1 MRPRGGIRKSQNGEI
16 PAFAKIKSVRNIPAK
31 TWALALLSSGLQILI
46 FPKTSL
52 FFLCWV
58 ALVPL
63 LYGLLRGRGGEGEL
77 VDSEG
82 RSLRP
87 FTLRQGFAIGWVS
100 SFVWYIGTCYWLY
113 IAMHVHSGLSVAV
126 AAALTVLFCIIMA
139 LDKGLFALLVVLMAR
154 RSTLGNR
161 GPLLMAPFFWAAIE
175 FFHARVMGFAWNP
188 LGGVQIDNVPFAGIA
203 QVTGVYGLS
212 FAVMLVNS
220 AFVAALLLY
229 GQRRIKLLIS
239 ALVATIAL
247 QVGVFVKPGSF
258 PAEKKAVLVQ
268 GNVPLEVKWTQAY
281 YQQTLDALSQ
291 LSTMASS
298 GSSRSS
304 PGLII
309 WPESPAPFEE
319 GEPGFQR
326 TLTTTAQ
333 ETNSYLVVG
342 ATAGVPSSPGQ
353 NQLFN
358 SALVLDPGGRA
369 MGRYDKIHLVP
380 FGEYIPLREFLFFA
394 RNLTNQIEDFSRG
407 TERKVFDFG
416 GFKAGVNICYET
428 IFPEDVREF
437 AGNGAQVLINI
448 SDDEWYGESG
458 ASFQQWQMTRMR
470 AIENHRWVLV
480 ATNSGITGAID
491 PSGRVVARTER
502 NVRTAITVPF
512 SPLSESTIYTRYG
525 DVFAWICVVISV
537 LGILLRWRIRAG
549 TMLEAPSA

>member
-1 MRPRGGIRKSQNGEI
+1 MVRK
-16 PAFAKIKSVRNIPAK
+16 IPAK

-58 ALVPL
+58 AIVPL
-63 LYGLLRGRGGEGEL
+63 LYALLRGRGGEGEL

-87 FTLRQGFAIGWVS
+87 FTLLQGFAIGWVS

-113 IAMHVHSGLSVAV
+113 IALHVHGGLSVAV
-126 AAALTVLFCIIMA
+126 SAVLTVLFCLIMA
-139 LDKGLFALLVVLMAR
+139 LDHGLFGLLVVLMAR

-188 LGGVQIDNVPFAGIA
+188 LGDVQIDNVPFAGIA
-203 QVTGVYGLS
+203 EVTGVYGLS

-229 GQRRIKLLIS
+229 GRRRITLLVS
-239 ALVATIAL
+239 ALAATIAL
-247 QVGVFVKPGSF
+247 QAGVFAKPDFF
-258 PAEKKAVLVQ
+258 PTEKKAVLVQ
-268 GNVPLEVKWTQAY
+268 GNIPLEVKWTQPY
-281 YQQTLDALSQ
+281 YQETLDALSQ
-291 LSTMASS
+291 LSTAASS
-298 GSSRSS
+298 GSPRTS

-319 GEPGFQR
+319 GEPKFER
-326 TLTTTAQ
+326 TLAAITQ
-333 ETNSYLVVG
+333 GTNSYLIVG
-342 ATAGVPSSPGQ
+342 ATAVAPASGSQ
-353 NQLFN
+353 DRYYN
-358 SALVLDPGGRA
+358 SALVLGPDGQRL
-369 MGRYDKIHLVP
+369 GRYDKIHLVP
-380 FGEYIPLREFLFFA
+380 FGEYIPLRGLLFFA
-394 RNLTNQIEDFSRG
+394 KSITNQIEDASRG
-407 TERKVFDFG
+407 TERKVFDLG
-416 GFKAGVNICYET
+416 GVKAGVNICYET
-428 IFPEDVREF
+428 IFPADVREF
-437 AGNGAQVLINI
+437 VVNGAQVLINI

-491 PSGRVVARTER
+491 PAGRVVARAER

-512 SPLSESTIYTRYG
+512 SPLSETTVYTGYG
-525 DVFAWICVVISV
+525 DVFAWICVVISI
-537 LGILLRWRIRAG
+537 LGVLLRWRTRG
-549 TMLEAPSA
+549 RTMLEAPSS